1 MVKKTEIKKTKIDNV
16 NLAKLQVEAILKEMK
31 KPKKPLITARKPN
44 KKMKDLKVEQFL
56 PKIRPIT
63 ALDEKVNSIR
73 IKNALDSEYQKY
85 LSESKDKYKKGLEKL
100 VTESTETKIRKNFE
114 NQQRLQNKAPSE
126 MEKLLQYF
134 ESNESVEQLLKRQ
147 PEFINATPAER
158 KKFLELAKSKKG
170 DIAEQKK
177 NVLKFV
183 NAPEQ
188 QKKATIELLKSTVPM
203 KAQAQEI
210 KEQKKSKR
218 EKRYEKEREILESTE
233 TGFEAYPTVTPYNYG
248 LIGLENMYNQGQQA
262 NQNARESDYQRYEE
276 LRNIEPHV
284 SQTNLGNVNR
294 YNNAS
299 LNNKYA
305 PLDLEADRF
314 VNSLTTPSTEFFTPQ
329 SSRQSKT
336 SSVLKATPQESSP
349 STTFLAGKSIKN
361 TPKATPVDIPDLNSM
376 NSIEL
381 KDYAKKND
389 ITIPKRRGNY
399 SNEALRTFIKDSK
412 SANISENPISEKPIS
427 RAENLEILQEKLRVL
442 KSNKKK

>member
-114 NQQRLQNKAPSE
+114 NQQRLQNKTPSE

-134 ESNESVEQLLKRQ
+134 ESTESVEQLLKRQ

-188 QKKATIELLKSTVPM
+188 QKKSNNRIIKINST
-203 KAQAQEI
+203 
-210 KEQKKSKR
+210 
-218 EKRYEKEREILESTE
+218 Y
-233 TGFEAYPTVTPYNYG
+233 
-248 LIGLENMYNQGQQA
+248 
-262 NQNARESDYQRYEE
+262 
-276 LRNIEPHV
+276 
-284 SQTNLGNVNR
+284 
-294 YNNAS
+294 
-299 LNNKYA
+299 
-305 PLDLEADRF
+305 
-314 VNSLTTPSTEFFTPQ
+314 
-329 SSRQSKT
+329 
-336 SSVLKATPQESSP
+336 
-349 STTFLAGKSIKN
+349 
-361 TPKATPVDIPDLNSM
+361 
-376 NSIEL
+376 
-381 KDYAKKND
+381 
-389 ITIPKRRGNY
+389 
-399 SNEALRTFIKDSK
+399 
-412 SANISENPISEKPIS
+412 
-427 RAENLEILQEKLRVL
+427 
-442 KSNKKK
+442 